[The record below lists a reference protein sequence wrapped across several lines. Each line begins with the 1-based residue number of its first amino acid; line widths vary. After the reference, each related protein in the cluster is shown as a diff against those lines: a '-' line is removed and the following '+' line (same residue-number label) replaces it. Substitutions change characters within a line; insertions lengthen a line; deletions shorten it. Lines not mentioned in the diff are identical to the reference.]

1 MRRRCGQSSSAVSS
15 WQVDN
20 APGPACQTAGVPV
33 AYLDAEYPLR
43 IAHRGSRVLWPE
55 NTAEAF
61 QGAIDL
67 GYTYIETDVQMTR
80 DGVVVVFHDA
90 TLERTTNG
98 AGPVDRWDFADLQQ
112 LDAAWWFGEA
122 DGYPLRGTG
131 VRVRSLDEVFATW
144 PDARFNLDLKGRN
157 LEWPVADLIKRH
169 RRQDTA
175 LVASFVDHRVAKFR
189 RITLGTVAVSAGP
202 SATAAMLAASRV
214 GATVR
219 RPVAAYQ
226 LPFDYRSC
234 PIDTKLV
241 TAIHAAGAQLHTWTV
256 NEAADMNRL
265 LDLGVDGIV
274 TDRPDVLNSVMRER
288 GQDV

>member
-1 MRRRCGQSSSAVSS
+1 M
-15 WQVDN
+15 
-20 APGPACQTAGVPV
+20 PV

-112 LDAAWWFGEA
+112 LDAAWWFGEV

-131 VRVRSLDEVFATW
+131 VKVRSLDEVFATW
-144 PDARFNLDLKGRN
+144 
-157 LEWPVADLIKRH
+157 
-169 RRQDTA
+169 
-175 LVASFVDHRVAKFR
+175 
-189 RITLGTVAVSAGP
+189 
-202 SATAAMLAASRV
+202 
-214 GATVR
+214 
-219 RPVAAYQ
+219 
-226 LPFDYRSC
+226 
-234 PIDTKLV
+234 
-241 TAIHAAGAQLHTWTV
+241 
-256 NEAADMNRL
+256 
-265 LDLGVDGIV
+265 
-274 TDRPDVLNSVMRER
+274 
-288 GQDV
+288 